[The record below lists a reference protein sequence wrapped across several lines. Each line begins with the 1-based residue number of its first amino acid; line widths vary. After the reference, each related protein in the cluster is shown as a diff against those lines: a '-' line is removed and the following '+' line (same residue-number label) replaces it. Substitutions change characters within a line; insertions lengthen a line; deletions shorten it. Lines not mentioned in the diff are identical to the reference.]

1 MLALALIAH
10 LVTASQAECRSACE
24 SMGLSQAWHQPSV
37 SSKGLS
43 GDIDAVVGLDKL
55 LHASISAN
63 VVIGTTALLSFTRWP
78 MWQRILAGVVS
89 AVSLGLLKESLD
101 LLQTGRWDWGD
112 VAADGVGVLAG
123 AGVFYVGRF

>member
-1 MLALALIAH
+1 MIALAL
-10 LVTASQAECRSACE
+10 LVSLSLGSQAECRTACE
-24 SMGLSQAWHQPSV
+24 SMGLTQAWHESGV

-43 GDIDAVVGLDKL
+43 SDLDAVVGLDKL

-78 MWQRILAGVVS
+78 MWQRVLAGVVS
-89 AVSLGLLKESLD
+89 AVSLGLLKETVD

-112 VAADGVGVLAG
+112 LAADGVGVLAG